1 MSNCNI
7 NDRSLVAVIDD
18 DDSVR
23 ESLPDLLEEFGYA
36 VRAFASAEDF
46 LGSDEI
52 GETRCLILDIALP
65 GMSGPD
71 LQAELQRRRRDV
83 PIIYITAQT
92 EETIGPRLR
101 QAGAVDLLLK
111 PFSDKA
117 LLEALNAALPGPT

>member
-1 MSNCNI
+1 MHAI
-7 NDRSLVAVIDD
+7 RGQRALVAVVDD

-23 ESLPDLLEEFGYA
+23 ESLPDLLGEFGYA

-52 GETRCLILDIALP
+52 EDTSCLILDIALP

-71 LQAELQRRRRDV
+71 LQSELQRRKQDM

-92 EETIGPRLR
+92 VEATRPRLLEG
-101 QAGAVDLLLK
+101 GAVEVLSK
-111 PFSDKA
+111 PFSEKA
-117 LLEALNAALPGPT
+117 LLEALHEALGVS